1 MNNKRLYSALSA
13 ATSLIGIGMLLGYSL
28 ANGTS
33 KTPLWIGGLLILLGA
48 VTLGMTISSRS
59 VTDIVENTKKKK

>member
-1 MNNKRLYSALSA
+1 MNKKKLYSVLSA

-33 KTPLWIGGLLILLGA
+33 NTPLWVGGLLILLGA
-48 VTLGMTISSRS
+48 ITLGMTITSREVNELIQDS
-59 VTDIVENTKKKK
+59 KK

>member
-1 MNNKRLYSALSA
+1 MSA

-33 KTPLWIGGLLILLGA
+33 KNPLWIGGLLIFLGA
-48 VTLGMTISSRS
+48 VTLGMTISSRQVNEFIEDS
-59 VTDIVENTKKKK
+59 KK

>member
-1 MNNKRLYSALSA
+1 MNKKKLYSVLSA

-33 KTPLWIGGLLILLGA
+33 KNPLWIGGLLILLGA
-48 VTLGMTISSRS
+48 ITLGMTISSRD
-59 VTDIVENTKKKK
+59 VTELIEDSKK

>member
-1 MNNKRLYSALSA
+1 MNKKKLYSVLSA

-33 KTPLWIGGLLILLGA
+33 KNPLWIGGLLIFLGA
-48 VTLGMTISSRS
+48 VTLGMTISSRQVNEFIEDS
-59 VTDIVENTKKKK
+59 KK